1 MDKLITKMLF
11 KQAAI
16 PTPDYVFLAE
26 DGDCVAALAEAEGS
40 FGYPMIVKP
49 RAEGSSVGIELIE
62 GSRGAADQCCRVQR
76 GFGDALLEPFI
87 SGVEVTAGI
96 LGGDVLP
103 ILELVPKRQRF
114 YDYEAKYTRGETE
127 FIIPARLDRRVEQ
140 RVRDLAGKAHRLLG
154 CRGFSRVDFIIADG
168 RRPFVLEVNTI
179 PGLTDLSDLPAE
191 AEKAGIDYDELVFR
205 ILADALD

>member
-1 MDKLITKMLF
+1 
-11 KQAAI
+11 
-16 PTPDYVFLAE
+16 
-26 DGDCVAALAEAEGS
+26 
-40 FGYPMIVKP
+40 
-49 RAEGSSVGIELIE
+49 
-62 GSRGAADQCCRVQR
+62 
-76 GFGDALLEPFI
+76 
-87 SGVEVTAGI
+87 VEVTAGI

-154 CRGFSRVDFIIADG
+154 CLGFSRVDFIIADG